1 MSPRETQAFFES
13 YRDAFNRLDGN
24 AVADLWHCSSG
35 ITDSGDGD
43 GDGDGGA
50 GGAARL
56 TWWPDDAPMRAN
68 HIALCAAYRSH
79 HYGRADFTIE
89 QHLALGPNHAFVHL
103 QWTLQR
109 QDGSLLQQ
117 FHTGYQLMRTS
128 VGPRVLLAVAH
139 QENLS
144 EMKNHV
150 AE

>member
-1 MSPRETQAFFES
+1 MNLEETQTSFES

-24 AVADLWHCSSG
+24 AVADLWHGRSG
-35 ITDSGDGD
+35 ITDSGGAGSVD
-43 GDGDGGA
+43 GA
-50 GGAARL
+50 GGVARL

-68 HIALCAAYRSH
+68 HVALCAAYRGN
-79 HYGRADFTIE
+79 HYGRADFAIE

-103 QWTLQR
+103 HWTLQR